1 MQSIARVLR
10 KASGRCAVRGWGEAA
25 RQARAA
31 FGTGGG
37 SGARGAAWRG
47 PGRALLCS
55 GVAAVGSACAVLAS
69 PARAESSDDLED
81 EPSIVDRAVGML
93 GLSAWFTWTREPAD
107 RGGCPPGKLLPD
119 PTDLP
124 PGVIQR
130 TLVLSLEDTLV
141 HTEWERKFGHR
152 TRKRPGLDAFLA
164 HMSQFYEIVIFT
176 SAQSSYGQPITEEMR
191 NTPTVCL
198 PSLPARGSAHRY
210 VGLPASTVLIAI
222 IAHVLKLLMV
232 QGGYFQHALFH
243 EHTAGNKV
251 KDLSYL
257 NRDLRH
263 VIIVDTNPS
272 SYSRQKYNGVAIKP
286 WDGDLNDTELLSL
299 VPFLEAVFKED
310 IQDVR
315 EVCQFAEQCCDALL
329 MFRHFYPCIHPSIY
343 SFQ

>member
-1 MQSIARVLR
+1 M
-10 KASGRCAVRGWGEAA
+10 
-25 RQARAA
+25 
-31 FGTGGG
+31 
-37 SGARGAAWRG
+37 
-47 PGRALLCS
+47 
-55 GVAAVGSACAVLAS
+55 
-69 PARAESSDDLED
+69 
-81 EPSIVDRAVGML
+81 
-93 GLSAWFTWTREPAD
+93 
-107 RGGCPPGKLLPD
+107 
-119 PTDLP
+119 
-124 PGVIQR
+124 
-130 TLVLSLEDTLV
+130 LSLEDTLV

-191 NTPTVCL
+191 NTPT
-198 PSLPARGSAHRY
+198 
-210 VGLPASTVLIAI
+210 
-222 IAHVLKLLMV
+222 
-232 QGGYFQHALFH
+232 GGYFQHALFH

-315 EVCQFAEQCCDALL
+315 EVIKGMEGHNIPARMRALKQQNASKRVGGRGGGKAGGILSSVAVKLPVTKSTRARAEPAPASAQPPPADPA
-329 MFRHFYPCIHPSIY
+329 PSPAPRAEEKQETKPVKKL
-343 SFQ
+343 FQHKI

>member
-1 MQSIARVLR
+1 MNILRCLALTDTVDCLYVATNFSRTAKKTKPNMQSLGRVLR
-10 KASGRCAVRGWGEAA
+10 TAGGRCAARGWVEAA

-37 SGARGAAWRG
+37 AGAGARGAAWRAPG
-47 PGRALLCS
+47 GRALLCS

-69 PARAESSDDLED
+69 PARAESIDDLDD
-81 EPSIVDRAVGML
+81 EPSIIDRAVGML

-176 SAQSSYGQPITEEMR
+176 SAQSSYGQTITEAMR
-191 NTPTVCL
+191 DNPAVCL
-198 PSLPARGSAHRY
+198 PSLPVCCSEWAIWSPLTISTCPPMSTLPRRNSAHRRLSSCSETV
-210 VGLPASTVLIAI
+210 VGAGRVFSTCPLPR
-222 IAHVLKLLMV
+222 AHSGQQGEGPVILK
-232 QGGYFQHALFH
+232 QGPAARHHRRHQPQQ
-243 EHTAGNKV
+243 
-251 KDLSYL
+251 
-257 NRDLRH
+257 LR
-263 VIIVDTNPS
+263 
-272 SYSRQKYNGVAIKP
+272 A
-286 WDGDLNDTELLSL
+286 
-299 VPFLEAVFKED
+299 
-310 IQDVR
+310 
-315 EVCQFAEQCCDALL
+315 AE
-329 MFRHFYPCIHPSIY
+329 I
-343 SFQ
+343 